1 VKARQLFG
9 RRPALLERKTRG
21 TEDEDEVAARPGE
34 SESLPPATTRA
45 HRRRVGIDRG
55 CEPRAD
61 CGHDLDRTTTGAD
74 AR

>member
-9 RRPALLERKTRG
+9 RRLALLERKTRG

-34 SESLPPATTRA
+34 SESLRQLRPGPTGAGSASIEVATP
-45 HRRRVGIDRG
+45 
-55 CEPRAD
+55 ED